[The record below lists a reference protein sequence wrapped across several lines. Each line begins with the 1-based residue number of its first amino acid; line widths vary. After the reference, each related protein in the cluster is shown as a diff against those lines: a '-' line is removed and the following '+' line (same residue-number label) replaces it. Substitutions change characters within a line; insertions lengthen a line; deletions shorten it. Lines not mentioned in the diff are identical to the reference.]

1 MPEQLSDKNLECVD
15 CGKPFVFTVR
25 DQDFFKQKGFS
36 EPKRCRPCRDLKK
49 QARTDVNYNR

>member
-1 MPEQLSDKNLECVD
+1 MPDQLSDKNIECVD

-25 DQDFFKQKGFS
+25 DQEFFKSKSFS

-49 QARTDVNYNR
+49 QQKADVNYNR